1 MQRNVPEVALA
12 QPSSSS
18 SSSDLLG
25 GLSASATLGIGIG
38 GGICFAL
45 LAMAAVFLVCK
56 HTAKRTG
63 RTTAAG
69 SFVWGP
75 NNPSKRG
82 NMQPADAAVAEG
94 KTTTA
99 AITTTTAATTAAE
112 IPTTRSTATKAVDV
126 PNPLAAASTGKFSIH
141 GVPSPPSERSLEL
154 QRNMEQRN
162 VDGGGDGGGEGG
174 SNGGSESAQE
184 QEEESRHSRLVR
196 LSASRKQSADI

>member
-112 IPTTRSTATKAVDV
+112 IPTSTATKAVDV

-162 VDGGGDGGGEGG
+162 VDGGGDGGGDGG